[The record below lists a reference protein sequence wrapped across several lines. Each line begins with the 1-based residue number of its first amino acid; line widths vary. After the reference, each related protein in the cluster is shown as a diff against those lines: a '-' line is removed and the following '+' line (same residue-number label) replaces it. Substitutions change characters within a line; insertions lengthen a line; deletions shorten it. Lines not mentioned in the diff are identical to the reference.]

1 MAVTP
6 ARYVQLLRVDA
17 ARRLLTGGRQP
28 VDRVAARCGFASA
41 EAMRVAFQKHL
52 QVSPSEF
59 RARFQSTGG
68 RRVSA

>member
-6 ARYVQLLRVDA
+6 ARYVQLLRVD